1 MAKRGL
7 ETKATGH
14 ATMASEAR
22 IDRDMTPE
30 NKLYIRAVKLLTA
43 DVNSAI
49 DQAIENPEL
58 GLEISKIC
66 TRFVLKSMP
75 DPAQDPGRATSLS
88 QCQTL
93 EDCLAKVRT
102 PDVYLEEMK
111 RQFGPDLD
119 PRQYPASQDAFNSII
134 KSQRNKIYA
143 EGKGLNTVAEQ
154 NFCRKR
160 GDLLIAVE
168 KGYNQLRDKAMGIDR
183 TPNKGMGR

>member
-1 MAKRGL
+1 
-7 ETKATGH
+7 
-14 ATMASEAR
+14 
-22 IDRDMTPE
+22 
-30 NKLYIRAVKLLTA
+30 
-43 DVNSAI
+43 
-49 DQAIENPEL
+49 
-58 GLEISKIC
+58 
-66 TRFVLKSMP
+66 MP